1 MYLYKFR
8 REEGIV
14 VGGQRSVGLLSTT
27 RGCVMLK
34 LPPPPQ
40 TFTTRQINCV
50 VCSEQFTVS
59 ADSPF
64 RVQRPAVWGQPR
76 RGSPATGNSARS
88 NTARPENNSE
98 LINCPRCG
106 ADNRNWLYI
115 LMPHDPHAV
124 STFLSRAENKVRR
137 AGLRF
142 SLAVGGILV
151 IFLLLMPITLWLG
164 LAGGLDIGRIGIVLV
179 FMGMAAVVPA
189 AVLTT
194 EWRHLRL
201 ERHLREIMP
210 PHRSVKQQM
219 RVQGLALFALFT
231 LIFPLLA
238 VLIVPAGLDK
248 LTDILSPLPPSL
260 SQKTEEFGRVF
271 NGLEQDFEGFSA
283 AVATAKAQD
292 ESGEIAGVWQ
302 QIASANDETLAAIKG
317 AREDLEAAVAEE
329 ESAIEEQGASLEN
342 AAEAEAV
349 SNWKYFVFWLITVG
363 LALFIAVLTALIA
376 VESFVVSIDAQLPR
390 PIFRRIANMM
400 ELALEELKESVGLND
415 DDIARVQWVKVQHNP
430 QGGIDMRGIAHRSAV
445 VDGNNSEQGTT
456 LVRHYF
462 IRTDMWGWILETDI
476 KEDGRPIYATHDR
489 TAPSMN
495 HRSRQRDAAF

>member
-1 MYLYKFR
+1 MA
-8 REEGIV
+8 
-14 VGGQRSVGLLSTT
+14 Q
-27 RGCVMLK
+27 
-34 LPPPPQ
+34 PQ
-40 TFTTRQINCV
+40 
-50 VCSEQFTVS
+50 S
-59 ADSPF
+59 
-64 RVQRPAVWGQPR
+64 
-76 RGSPATGNSARS
+76 
-88 NTARPENNSE
+88 NSE

-124 STFLSRAENKVRR
+124 SSFLSRAENKVRR

-164 LAGGLDIGRIGIVLV
+164 IAGGLDIGRIGIVLV

-189 AVLTT
+189 YVLTT

-210 PHRSVKQQM
+210 IHHPVKQQM
-219 RVQGLALFALFT
+219 RLQGLALFALFA

-238 VLIVPAGLDK
+238 VLIVPTGLDK
-248 LTDILSPLPPSL
+248 LTAILSPSPPSL
-260 SQKTEEFGRVF
+260 SEKVEEINQAFSQ
-271 NGLEQDFEGFSA
+271 LEDFEDSSTD
-283 AVATAKAQD
+283 VD
-292 ESGEIAGVWQ
+292 
-302 QIASANDETLAAIKG
+302 G
-317 AREDLEAAVAEE
+317 ARQALEEAVQAEL
-329 ESAIEEQGASLEN
+329 ADIKALGTRLEN
-342 AAEAEAV
+342 AAEAVAA
-349 SNWKYFVFWLITVG
+349 SNRKYFVFWLITVG
-363 LALFIAVLTALIA
+363 LASFIAVLTALIA

-415 DDIARVQWVKVQHNP
+415 DDIARVQWVKVQHNA
-430 QGGIDMRGIAHRSAV
+430 QGGIDMRGIAHRPAV
-445 VDGNNSEQGTT
+445 ADGNHSEQGTA

-476 KEDGRPIYATHDR
+476 KEDGRPIYATHER
-489 TAPSMN
+489 AAPSMN
-495 HRSRQRDAAF
+495 HRSWQRDAAF